1 MGVILARGGSRS
13 LPRKNIRCL
22 GGKPLI
28 AHTIEAAQNAR
39 QLDRLIVST
48 DSPEIAEVARG
59 LGAEVPFMR
68 PPELARDGTLSIH
81 SLRHALQW
89 VQANEEWTP
98 EYVLL
103 LQPTSPFRTPADIDQ
118 SIELAREKDADS
130 VVSFTQA
137 RQHPYWMKRLTDDG
151 LLVDFL
157 SQEPDPTYS
166 VRQNLPQVYYPVGS
180 IFVIKPGVLLKQD
193 SFYTDETYA
202 YLVPGERAMDID
214 TDLDF
219 RMAEFLLEEGIAFDS
234 APL

>member
-1 MGVILARGGSRS
+1 
-13 LPRKNIRCL
+13 
-22 GGKPLI
+22 
-28 AHTIEAAQNAR
+28 
-39 QLDRLIVST
+39 
-48 DSPEIAEVARG
+48 
-59 LGAEVPFMR
+59 
-68 PPELARDGTLSIH
+68 
-81 SLRHALQW
+81 
-89 VQANEEWTP
+89 
-98 EYVLL
+98 
-103 LQPTSPFRTPADIDQ
+103 
-118 SIELAREKDADS
+118 
-130 VVSFTQA
+130 
-137 RQHPYWMKRLTDDG
+137 MKRLTDDG